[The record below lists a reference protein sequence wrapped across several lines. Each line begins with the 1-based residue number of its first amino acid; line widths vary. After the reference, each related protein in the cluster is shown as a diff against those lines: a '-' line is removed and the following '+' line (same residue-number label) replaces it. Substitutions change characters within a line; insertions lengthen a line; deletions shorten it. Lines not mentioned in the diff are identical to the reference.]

1 MLTKD
6 NRSELLSIAK
16 ESITGFVTNHTIP
29 KFEIK
34 SAPLKTPS
42 GVFVTIHKNGELRG
56 CIGYSEPIK
65 PLWEA
70 VRDTAISAAVNDP
83 HSEPVDKSELPELEI
98 EISVLSPL
106 KKNLSPEKIEVGKL
120 GLLIKKGFYTGLL
133 LPQVPVELGWD
144 REEFL
149 RQTCLKA
156 GLPPDEWEKE
166 AEIYTFEADIFS
178 EKSEEKY

>member
-83 HSEPVDKSELPELEI
+83 RFEPVDKSELPELEI
-98 EISVLSPL
+98 EIS
-106 KKNLSPEKIEVGKL
+106 
-120 GLLIKKGFYTGLL
+120 
-133 LPQVPVELGWD
+133 
-144 REEFL
+144 
-149 RQTCLKA
+149 
-156 GLPPDEWEKE
+156 
-166 AEIYTFEADIFS
+166 
-178 EKSEEKY
+178 